1 VKGKNLKIK
10 ANWRKK
16 DWWASSGY
24 TGLDLPHYG
33 HEHNQ
38 RHCVAYGKM
47 LVPQSDKSL
56 KCGSANKT
64 RPLGPRPQVPGLIIC
79 VFACVLVVVSGCA
92 GPGGRARVNVT
103 PPTGGGAKRWG
114 GRNVVRSIRFEGNHT
129 YKDKALEKKL
139 DFEVGD
145 YLDPV
150 LAETGRGIIDEFYRK
165 KGFAHTVVMLNEAKI
180 SEGELIY
187 IIDEG
192 PRVRIMS
199 VKFKGNKGI
208 KTSSLKKAVST
219 KTRRWLVRPAHYT
232 EEKVGSDVEKL
243 RTIYYRR
250 GYLNNSVRALGESHI
265 TFIIDEGPLY
275 KVGNIV
281 LIGNTHF
288 DNETLLEG
296 LELEP
301 GQPYYQ
307 QKTEAHAKRILKLY
321 RENGFV
327 NARVVQRPEFVR
339 GSVSNIANAVF
350 EITEGKQFRIGRV
363 EITGN
368 EATQDKVI
376 RRVLDEYGFTPGALY
391 NAHAAPNEPGGR
403 LERYI
408 QRMTLA
414 EQAIIMPIPPADES
428 SDRMDASVDI
438 REGLTGMWNPGVGV
452 GSDSGVMGHL
462 VFQQRNF
469 DITDTPESF
478 KDFIMMKSFRGA
490 GQTLRIALQPGTVVN
505 QYSVSF
511 TEPYF
516 RDKPTSLDVVGSY
529 YERGRRSYDEE
540 RLKGRLGFEQRR
552 KGNWRRSIGFR
563 AENVDVGSIDLDAPK
578 EIYRVKGGNALAG
591 VRFGVGRD
599 MADDRY
605 NPSEGYTF
613 ETGYEQVSGDHNFGV
628 LSGVYARYATLHQDL
643 LDRKTIL
650 ATKFRAGTVLGGA
663 PPFEKF
669 YGGGTGTYGIR
680 GFEYRGVSTRGLQTN
695 LPVGST
701 PERKDPIGSDWI
713 FLANTEVAVPV
724 VGENLSWLFFV
735 DSGLIDSGSYRAA
748 VGTGIQILIPQWFGP
763 VPMRFELASPFLK
776 EDEDDTQVFSFSV
789 GGLLF

>member
-1 VKGKNLKIK
+1 MTKFQNSK
-10 ANWRKK
+10 RYSR
-16 DWWASSGY
+16 ASRGILISLISI
-24 TGLDLPHYG
+24 GL
-33 HEHNQ
+33 
-38 RHCVAYGKM
+38 
-47 LVPQSDKSL
+47 
-56 KCGSANKT
+56 
-64 RPLGPRPQVPGLIIC
+64 LGLG
-79 VFACVLVVVSGCA
+79 SGCSPLRNVTSEGGA
-92 GPGGRARVNVT
+92 GGRARPSSSPDVHRDT
-103 PPTGGGAKRWG
+103 SGGAKYGDGR
-114 GRNVVRSIRFEGNHT
+114 RNVVRLIGFTGNHT
-129 YKDKALEKKL
+129 YKDKALEKNL

-150 LAETGRGIIDEFYRK
+150 LAETGRGIINEFYRK
-165 KGFAHTVVMLNEAKI
+165 KGFAHTVVMLNEARI
-180 SEGELIY
+180 SEGEVIY

-199 VKFKGNKGI
+199 VKFKGNEGI

-219 KTRRWLVRPAHYT
+219 KTRRWLVRAAYYT
-232 EEKVGSDVEKL
+232 EEKVRADVEKL

-250 GYLNNSVRALGESHI
+250 GYLNNSIRALGESHI

-281 LIGNTHF
+281 LRGNTRF

-301 GQPYYQ
+301 GQPYYL
-307 QKTEAHAKRILKLY
+307 QKAEAHAKRILKLY

-327 NARVVQRPEFVR
+327 NARVVQRPEFVQ
-339 GSVSNIANAVF
+339 GGLANIVNGVF
-350 EITEGKQFRIGRV
+350 DIAEGKQFRIGRV

-368 EATQDKVI
+368 EETQDKVI

-391 NAHAAPNEPGGR
+391 NAHIAPNEPGGQ

-516 RDKPTSLDVVGSY
+516 RDKPTSLDVIGSY

-540 RLKGRLGFEQRR
+540 RLKGYLGFEQRR

-563 AENVDVGSIDLDAPK
+563 AENVDVGGVDLDAPK

-613 ETGYEQVSGDHNFGV
+613 DTGYEQVSGDHNFGV

-650 ATKFRAGTVLGGA
+650 ATKFRVGTVLGGA

-680 GFEYRGVSTRGLQTN
+680 GFEYRGVSTRGLQSRCTSG
-695 LPVGST
+695 V

-735 DSGLIDSGSYRAA
+735 DSGLIDSGGYRAA

-776 EDEDDTQVFSFSV
+776 EGEDDTQVFSFSV